1 MGAMKKLIAAIS
13 VITALGAGAF
23 ALNAVLPASAL
34 NTAVTQTAGSSSG
47 APASDP
53 SAKCEGPRA
62 RFKGVLDGL
71 VQDGTIDQTQEDKI
85 IQAFKDAAPANN
97 PDNGRRGK
105 GFERG
110 RHPVLEGMLD
120 TAATTIGVSDADLR
134 SALQSGKSVAD
145 VAKEHNVDPATVVTA
160 IVDAGNTKIDEA
172 VTNGKI
178 TQERAD
184 KMKSHL
190 SDAATKFV
198 NHTRPEC

>member
-1 MGAMKKLIAAIS
+1 MKKLIATIS

-23 ALNAVLPASAL
+23 ALNAVLPAGAS
-34 NTAVTQTAGSSSG
+34 NTAVTQTDSTSSG
-47 APASDP
+47 APSSDP
-53 SAKCEGPRA
+53 SPKCEGPRA

-85 IQAFKDAAPANN
+85 IQAFKDAAPANKR
-97 PDNGRRGK
+97 GLGLAGKEFRRSHQVVK
-105 GFERG
+105 
-110 RHPVLEGMLD
+110 GMLD
-120 TAATTIGVSDADLR
+120 TAASTIGVSDADLV

-145 VAKEHNVDPATVVTA
+145 VAKDHNVDPATVVTA
-160 IVDAGNTKIDEA
+160 IVDAGNQKIDEA

-178 TQERAD
+178 TQDRAD

>member
-1 MGAMKKLIAAIS
+1 MKKLIAAIS

-23 ALNAVLPASAL
+23 VLNAVLPAGAS
-34 NTAVTQTAGSSSG
+34 NTAVTQTASTSSG
-47 APASDP
+47 APSSDP
-53 SAKCEGPRA
+53 SSKCAGPRA
-62 RFKGVLDGL
+62 KFKGVLDGL
-71 VQDGTIDQTQEDKI
+71 VHDGTIDQTQEDKI
-85 IQAFKDAAPANN
+85 IQAFKDAAPANK

-105 GFERG
+105 GFEAAG
-110 RHPVLEGMLD
+110 HPVVKGMVE
-120 TAATTIGVSDADLR
+120 TAADAIHIAPADLV

-145 VAKEHNVDPATVVTA
+145 VANDHGVKPADVVQA
-160 IVDAGNTKIDEA
+160 IVDAGNAKIDQA

-178 TQERAD
+178 TQDRAD